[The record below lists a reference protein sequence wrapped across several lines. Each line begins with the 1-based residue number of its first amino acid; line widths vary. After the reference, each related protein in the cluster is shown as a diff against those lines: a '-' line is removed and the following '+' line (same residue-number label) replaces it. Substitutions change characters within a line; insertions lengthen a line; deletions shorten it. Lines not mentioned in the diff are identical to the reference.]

1 MRIAQSVI
9 QQIEERLDAVDVVG
23 AYVPLERRGDKWWGC
38 CPFHIEKTPSFTVS
52 PERRSYYC
60 FGCQKS
66 GSLFSFYG
74 EMEGLSFVETVKAL
88 AQKVGVD
95 LEIDSASVQ
104 QEQLHR
110 RSLLELYEKISFS
123 FEHLLWHSRRG
134 NEALKYIFQRGLSE
148 ETLRSYRVGYVM
160 GGYEELHQFLLKR
173 GYSEDYLAT
182 TGLFAVKNPRYSLFR
197 DRLVFPITDSSGAVV
212 AFSGRAMPDAGSG
225 TPKYIN
231 SPDTPIFRKREI
243 LFGLK
248 QAKEGFKEHKKFI
261 LCEGAV
267 DVCAVHQM
275 GYGYAVAPLGS
286 AFSIEQAQLLK
297 RWCKQGVLLMDGDEA
312 GQKASLR
319 AAILCEQHEIE
330 SRAAKMHEGKD
341 PAELL
346 QRGRVDL
353 LTKSLNNANF
363 SFDFLTNNAI
373 ETEPAGDPAGI
384 KRICLTVFS
393 YISAV
398 LSPVRREAYLNL
410 LAGRLSL
417 SPSAIGQEFELFM
430 QQNKG
435 RAPVV
440 ADEPEF
446 RDQGNEPR
454 MLPTRVISPDYDAV
468 YELYCAFLL
477 HGDLYAQ
484 WKNQLAFL
492 DLSALGLSEVESY
505 LQANDD
511 QDDIM
516 TFLQHGLTDS
526 SVRAIFLDK
535 IATAV
540 HFDNDWQARVQ
551 MAVRR
556 LRIRALEQSRIEAIE
571 ELAAAEEQAVG
582 IDIISDLQREVLL
595 IDAEL
600 IEMKADSNE

>member
-9 QQIEERLDAVDVVG
+9 QQVEERLDAVELIG
-23 AYVPLERRGDKWWGC
+23 AYIALERRGDRWWGC

-74 EMEGLSFVETVKAL
+74 EVEGLTFVETVKVL

-95 LEIDSASVQ
+95 LEADSASVQ

-134 NEALKYIFQRGLSE
+134 NVALNYILQRGLSE
-148 ETLRSYRVGYVM
+148 ETLRTYRVGYVM
-160 GGYEELHQFLLKR
+160 GGYEELHQFLVER
-173 GYSEDYLAT
+173 GYSDDYLAS
-182 TGLFAVKNPRYSLFR
+182 TGLFSVKNPRYSLFR

-212 AFSGRAMPDAGSG
+212 AFSGRALPDAGSSA
-225 TPKYIN
+225 PKYIN
-231 SPDTPIFRKREI
+231 SPDTPIFRKREV

-248 QAKEGFKEHKKFI
+248 QAKDGFKAHKKFV

-275 GYGYAVAPLGS
+275 GYPYAVAPLGS
-286 AFSIEQAQLLK
+286 AFSTEQTQLLK
-297 RWCKQGVLLMDGDEA
+297 RWCKEGMLLMDGDEA

-319 AAILCEQHEIE
+319 AAILCEQYEIE
-330 SRAAKMHEGKD
+330 SHAAKLDEGKD

-346 QRGRVDL
+346 QRGRADL

-363 SFDFLTNNAI
+363 SFDFLTNNAMQK
-373 ETEPAGDPAGI
+373 ESGGDPAGV

-398 LSPVRREAYLNL
+398 SSPVRREAYLNL
-410 LAGRLSL
+410 LASRLSL
-417 SPSAIGQEFELFM
+417 SAGSIGQEFELFL
-430 QQNKG
+430 QQNAG
-435 RAPVV
+435 RVLALTSEYEPDKVV
-440 ADEPEF
+440 YEPE
-446 RDQGNEPR
+446 
-454 MLPTRVISPDYDAV
+454 TRQRQVLSPDYDAV

-477 HGDLYAQ
+477 HKELYTQ
-484 WKNQLAFL
+484 WRNRLGFL
-492 DLSALGLSEVESY
+492 DLSALRLSEVEEY
-505 LQANDD
+505 LQSNHDRE
-511 QDDIM
+511 DIM
-516 TFLQHGLTDS
+516 IFLQHGLTDS
-526 SVRAIFLDK
+526 SVRQIFLDK

-540 HFDNDWQARVQ
+540 HFDTDWQVRVQ
-551 MAVRR
+551 TAVQR
-556 LRIRALEQSRIEAIE
+556 LKMRALEQSRAQAIE
-571 ELAAAEEQAVG
+571 ELAVAEEQEVG

-600 IEMKADSNE
+600 IEMKAESNE